1 MIGIL
6 GLHGSSQHPELIS
19 EFTNR
24 LAPQQP
30 GCSPRGI
37 FVDGEGFSF
46 FKRRSDRS
54 IPHEELMALARESL
68 SATGFVL
75 ACGLKDMLV
84 VGYSSGALFGTA
96 LLALAPF
103 SKRHRLFR
111 SSDQQWMVNFRV
123 DDLDWLVASLTASGI
138 ALETRNEWNSEAGRF
153 ARIHDPEGNPV
164 ELWEPAQD

>member
-30 GCSPRGI
+30 GCSPRGT

-54 IPHEELMALARESL
+54 IPHEDLWLSPRKAYLPTVSCSLA
-68 SATGFVL
+68 A
-75 ACGLKDMLV
+75 
-84 VGYSSGALFGTA
+84 
-96 LLALAPF
+96 
-103 SKRHRLFR
+103 
-111 SSDQQWMVNFRV
+111 
-123 DDLDWLVASLTASGI
+123 
-138 ALETRNEWNSEAGRF
+138 
-153 ARIHDPEGNPV
+153 
-164 ELWEPAQD
+164 